1 MKIRVKKLALL
12 ISLLLTFSG
21 RCRSCRSF
29 LLSISSG
36 TMDGQSNLHSD
47 VVLVPT
53 PVQFDKQREKQ
64 CEGVSPF
71 REPCLC
77 PVLARGMICFL

>member
-1 MKIRVKKLALL
+1 MTGTAFADGLHVVDEVLNENQGEEV
-12 ISLLLTFSG
+12 SPTNQSMLTFSG

-53 PVQFDKQREKQ
+53 PVQFDKQ
-64 CEGVSPF
+64 
-71 REPCLC
+71 
-77 PVLARGMICFL
+77 